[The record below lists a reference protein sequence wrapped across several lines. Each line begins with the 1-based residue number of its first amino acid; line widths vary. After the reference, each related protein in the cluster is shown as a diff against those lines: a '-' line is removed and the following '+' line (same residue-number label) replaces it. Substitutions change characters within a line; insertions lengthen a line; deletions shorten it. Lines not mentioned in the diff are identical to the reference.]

1 MRRRLFGRRPRHLAH
16 LNPAVTVAFCL
27 RRNFPRSRLAGN
39 LCDRLHR
46 QVVPIAHLKLSLTDE
61 TGQTAGSVS
70 VTRSDGPVETTLA
83 PERTAAPRTLAINL
97 RAEAAPTRLSR
108 EVEAAVGAL
117 RDRLRLD
124 DARAFRPGRPQP
136 THRLRQ
142 V

>member
-61 TGQTAGSVS
+61 TGRTAGSVS
-70 VTRSDGPVETTLA
+70 VTRSDGPVETTL
-83 PERTAAPRTLAINL
+83 PP
-97 RAEAAPTRLSR
+97 
-108 EVEAAVGAL
+108 GK
-117 RDRLRLD
+117 D
-124 DARAFRPGRPQP
+124 GRPQDAGHQP
-136 THRLRQ
+136 AGRGRAHQAVPGGRGRRRDAA
-142 V
+142 